1 MSVLKI
7 YAPINGNLIEIENVA
22 DPVFSEKMLGDGIAI
37 RPALQR
43 STIHAPCS
51 GKITTIHDSHHAISL
66 TTAQGIEV
74 LIHVGIDTVN
84 LLGEGFQPLVKI
96 GDLVKQGQPLLNVDF
111 PLLAKKA
118 PSIDVILVF
127 TNLQE
132 TQTLQK
138 TTKTNI
144 NVNDEI
150 INIIDNPAGGTDTN
164 SNSSTNT
171 SSATANATTNAA
183 TNKANPKAENLSAS
197 VVTEV
202 NSVNNITS
210 ATIAAPATVTA
221 TQPTTTSQKVTVVN
235 KTGFHARPAAEIVK
249 LANNFQAN
257 IFLKKNGKQANA
269 KSVIA
274 ILGLGIQCGETIE
287 VIAEGIDAK
296 TAVAQLVADI
306 AAGLGEEVGAPPKVD
321 HATINLPNNQTKPT
335 KAQPTYNFAKLTELQ
350 GTVAS
355 PGFTIGKTLLLEEE
369 VITVME
375 NSINSPETELTT
387 LKEAL
392 SKTKGNLK
400 QEILESTK
408 QKHKTKTEV
417 LQAHLAILDDVSLLE
432 AAKVE
437 INKGKTDMFAWKI
450 AIEQAID
457 TLKNTGNRLLIERI
471 ADFKDVYARVI
482 KTILDI
488 PNLENINFPPNTI
501 LVAKDLIP
509 SDLSKLNANV
519 KGIVLGLGSSTSHV
533 SLMLRNMGIPT
544 LVALGEEVVNIPDH
558 LDVVLNG
565 NTGKLIVNPTKEQ
578 LADFTKTQA
587 ELEVIKQAN
596 INHTKEPAITKDGV
610 TITVKGNVSNA
621 SQVKEA
627 KELGAEGV
635 GLLRTEFLFLNSLK
649 APSTEEQLALYQ
661 ASLDAL
667 EGGTLTLRTL
677 DVGGDKPLS
686 YIEIPAEENPIM
698 GLRGVRN
705 YINTANNKEI
715 FLNQIRA
722 ILQIKPAILCRIMIP
737 MISSLAEIHM
747 VKELIYNEAN
757 ALNINIK
764 DKIKIGI
771 MVEVPAAA
779 LMAESFAPHV
789 DFFSIGTNDLAQYTM
804 AMDRGNPQLAKQLN
818 NFNPALL
825 KLIKLTNDAG
835 VKHNIVTAVC
845 GAMASELKAIPLL
858 IGLGIRELST
868 SMKSIPD
875 VRALIRTLDSKKCI
889 TVAERALQLSSS
901 TAIKEL
907 VKQEFDL

>member
-37 RPALQR
+37 RPTLQR
-43 STIHAPCS
+43 STVHAPCS
-51 GKITTIHDSHHAISL
+51 GKITTIHDSHHAISI
-66 TTAQGIEV
+66 TTTQGLEV

-84 LLGEGFQPLVKI
+84 LLGEGFQPLIKV
-96 GDLVKQGQPLLNVDF
+96 GELVKQGQPLLNVDF

-127 TNLQE
+127 TNLQG
-132 TQTLQK
+132 TQTLKK

-150 INIIDNPAGGTDTN
+150 INIIDNLSGGTDAN
-164 SNSSTNT
+164 SNSNSNTNT
-171 SSATANATTNAA
+171 SSATANSTTN
-183 TNKANPKAENLSAS
+183 NSSPKAENLSAT
-197 VVTEV
+197 VVTED
-202 NSVNNITS
+202 NIAS
-210 ATIAAPATVTA
+210 ATLAAPATVTTSHNA
-221 TQPTTTSQKVTVVN
+221 SQKVTVVN

-249 LANNFQAN
+249 LATSLQAN
-257 IFLKKNGKQANA
+257 IFLQKNGKQANA

-274 ILGLGIQCGETIE
+274 ILGLGIQYGETIE

-296 TAVAQLVADI
+296 TAVAQLVASI
-306 AAGLGEEVGAPPKVD
+306 ATGLGEEVGAPPKVD
-321 HATINLPNNQTKPT
+321 YTVINLPADQTKPT

-392 SKTKGNLK
+392 SKTKDNLK
-400 QEILESTK
+400 QEILEATK

-417 LQAHLAILDDVSLLE
+417 LQAHLTILDDISLLE

-437 INKGKTDMFAWKI
+437 IKKGKTDMFAWKI

-533 SLMLRNMGIPT
+533 SLMLRNMGVPT
-544 LVALGEEVVNIPDH
+544 LVALGEDVVNIPDH
-558 LDVVLNG
+558 LDVVLNS

-596 INHTKEPAITKDGV
+596 ISHTLEPAITKDGV
-610 TITVKGNVSNA
+610 TIIVKGNVSNA

-635 GLLRTEFLFLNSLK
+635 GLLRTEFLFLNSVK
-649 APSTEEQLALYQ
+649 APSIQEQLNLYQ

-825 KLIKLTNDAG
+825 KLIKTTNDAG

-875 VRALIRTLDSKKCI
+875 VRALIRTLDCKKCI
-889 TVAERALQLSSS
+889 TVAERALQLPSS

-907 VKQEFDL
+907 VKKEFGL